1 MDGWMDGWVDG
12 LLSMCHMLTD
22 SNSAANS
29 KIEKRP
35 CGSLCGSA
43 GCSMRIIHP
52 HDAGTSRR
60 QRTVEPTPN
69 HTQKRRE
76 GRTLLERAAEKQGL
90 FVPPLLQQC
99 CSARCACCLSLHL
112 HLRHHRRRTQPP
124 PTRACSVF
132 FANDPAGK
140 RLSHTDT
147 HALAVRVD
155 EAQARSKGD
164 AARARTSCT
173 CSIDRSRGVVVVIVV
188 FVVVDHTA
196 FYAEQQHQRHCISL
210 YTYSMTMLLMMAC
223 DCCAR
228 RRPRMYSPRSRR

>member
-1 MDGWMDGWVDG
+1 MGGWMDGWMDGWVDG

-112 HLRHHRRRTQPP
+112 HLRHRHHRRTQPP

-173 CSIDRSRGVVVVIVV
+173 CSISR
-188 FVVVDHTA
+188 
-196 FYAEQQHQRHCISL
+196 R
-210 YTYSMTMLLMMAC
+210 
-223 DCCAR
+223 
-228 RRPRMYSPRSRR
+228 RSRRRRHRRIRRRRSYCILCATPTPPLPTPLHLASHLLDDHVADDGL